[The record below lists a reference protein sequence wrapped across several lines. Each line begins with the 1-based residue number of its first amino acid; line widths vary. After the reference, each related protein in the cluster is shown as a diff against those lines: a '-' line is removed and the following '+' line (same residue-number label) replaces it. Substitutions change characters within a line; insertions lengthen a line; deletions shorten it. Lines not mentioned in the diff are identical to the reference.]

1 MISVDG
7 SVFIQ
12 IVNFLFLVWVM
23 NKLVYKPIRKILL
36 ERKEAISG
44 LQQGV
49 ESAET
54 QAKEKDNAYA
64 LGLREARTKGL
75 QAKEEFLE
83 AAAEEEK
90 AIIDKINQK
99 AQAELTAIRSK
110 ISEDAETVR
119 ASLENEI
126 DTFADAIGNKI
137 LGRAI

>member
-7 SVFIQ
+7 SLFIQ

-23 NKLVYKPIRKILL
+23 NTLVYKPIRKILR
-36 ERKEAISG
+36 ERKETISG

-49 ESAET
+49 ETAEN
-54 QAKEKDNAYA
+54 QAKEKDKAYSQ
-64 LGLREARTKGL
+64 GLREARAKGL
-75 QAKEEFLE
+75 QEKEKFME

-99 AQAELTAIRSK
+99 AQAELAAIRDK
-110 ISEDAETVR
+110 IAEDTETVR